1 MSSSTFEGQGEKECL
16 VCRRRG
22 GAGVR
27 GGRRPLGGILPA
39 TACPGSGDWSP
50 VCELSR
56 CASVDGLPFRSESRN
71 PRLWTHVSGAR
82 PAQARPSGF
91 ARARRLSKISNYVI
105 TIRDAVLD
113 TFKASRG

>member
-27 GGRRPLGGILPA
+27 GGRWGAFCP

-71 PRLWTHVSGAR
+71 PRLWTHVSGR
-82 PAQARPSGF
+82 GPHI
-91 ARARRLSKISNYVI
+91 RLGP
-105 TIRDAVLD
+105 R
-113 TFKASRG
+113 ASRALEAAQQN